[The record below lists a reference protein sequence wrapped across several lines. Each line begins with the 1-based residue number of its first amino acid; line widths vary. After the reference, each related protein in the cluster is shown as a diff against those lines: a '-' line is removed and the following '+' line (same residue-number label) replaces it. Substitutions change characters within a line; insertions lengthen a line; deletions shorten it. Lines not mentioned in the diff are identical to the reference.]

1 MARKQRR
8 SGRRTA
14 QSSLERATPK
24 ATRAPASDRRAPAP
38 ARTTAEKINRKLDAV
53 PDRID
58 VRDWFYQ
65 PALAPLPDQLIN
77 IDLVPEILDQGSE
90 GACTGFALGAVINF
104 QLAHRNLIN
113 ARNRERAVSPRMLYE
128 MARKYDEWPGEK
140 YEGSSAR
147 GGMKGWVAHGVC
159 SRKSWPDN
167 RFGAEHFTYELGAEG
182 QNTPGGAYYRVMH
195 RNIRDMHAALYEAG
209 ILYVTLMVH
218 AGWDEPG
225 PTTKTITY
233 TSTNNLITRELPVIV
248 RKGRADGGHAVAI
261 VGYTRDGFV
270 IQNSWG
276 EGWGSGGFA
285 LLPYED
291 WMLHATD
298 CWVAQL
304 GVPVSL
310 DVWAKDGAAD
320 TTAGLQRASRAIPLS
335 EIRPYVVDIGN
346 NGKLSDSGD
355 YWTTEKDL
363 ERLFESIREQ
373 TKTWSKRRVMLYLHG
388 GLNKEDA
395 VAQRVVAFRDVCLE
409 NEIYPI
415 HIMWETGFWESLK
428 SSILD
433 LFTNEDERAGAEW
446 LNKLR
451 GGVVDAKDR
460 TIEITAAGPGT
471 KLWDEMKENARL
483 SSVPG
488 GGMSLLAKH
497 AVLAL
502 SALTPGDK
510 KKWELHVVAHSAGSI
525 FAAYAIDK
533 LVSLGANFSTMQFL
547 APAITVEAFKRL
559 LLPDI
564 SKGRCPR
571 PTIYALSDVGERDD
585 TCGPYGKSLLYLVS
599 NAFEGQ
605 REAPILGMER
615 FISSSSQDPNKE
627 LVDKDVET
635 LLKKDVDGLPGLVIA
650 GAGPKAA
657 VLTPTL
663 SRSETHGGFDND
675 ESTMNSVLFRI
686 LRNKPSRP
694 YTLRDLQY

>member
-1 MARKQRR
+1 
-8 SGRRTA
+8 
-14 QSSLERATPK
+14 
-24 ATRAPASDRRAPAP
+24 
-38 ARTTAEKINRKLDAV
+38 
-53 PDRID
+53 
-58 VRDWFYQ
+58 
-65 PALAPLPDQLIN
+65 
-77 IDLVPEILDQGSE
+77 
-90 GACTGFALGAVINF
+90 
-104 QLAHRNLIN
+104 
-113 ARNRERAVSPRMLYE
+113 
-128 MARKYDEWPGEK
+128 
-140 YEGSSAR
+140 
-147 GGMKGWVAHGVC
+147 
-159 SRKSWPDN
+159 
-167 RFGAEHFTYELGAEG
+167 
-182 QNTPGGAYYRVMH
+182 
-195 RNIRDMHAALYEAG
+195 
-209 ILYVTLMVH
+209 
-218 AGWDEPG
+218 
-225 PTTKTITY
+225 
-233 TSTNNLITRELPVIV
+233 
-248 RKGRADGGHAVAI
+248 
-261 VGYTRDGFV
+261 
-270 IQNSWG
+270 
-276 EGWGSGGFA
+276 
-285 LLPYED
+285 
-291 WMLHATD
+291 MLHATD

-395 VAQRVVAFRDVCLE
+395 VARRVVAFRDVCLE

-446 LNKLR
+446 LSKLR
-451 GGVVDAKDR
+451 DGVVDAKDR

-471 KLWDEMKENARL
+471 RLWDEMKENARL

-497 AVLAL
+497 AVQAL

-605 REAPILGMER
+605 RDDPDPRHGAVHQLVQPGSEQGARRQGRGNHAQEGRRRSPGPGDRRRRPEGGGPYADLVAERDARRLRQRRVHDELGAVPDSPE
-615 FISSSSQDPNKE
+615 QAEPA
-627 LVDKDVET
+627 LH
-635 LLKKDVDGLPGLVIA
+635 
-650 GAGPKAA
+650 AA
-657 VLTPTL
+657 RPPVLT
-663 SRSETHGGFDND
+663 SRQLPEEG
-675 ESTMNSVLFRI
+675 R
-686 LRNKPSRP
+686 
-694 YTLRDLQY
+694 

>member
-8 SGRRTA
+8 KGQRAA
-14 QSSLERATPK
+14 QSGLERAAPK
-24 ATRAPASDRRAPAP
+24 ATRAPANERRAPAP
-38 ARTTAEKINRKLDAV
+38 ARTTAEKISRKLDAV

-77 IDLVPEILDQGSE
+77 IDLVPEVLDQGTE
-90 GACTGFALGAVINF
+90 GACTGFALAAVINF
-104 QLAHRNLIN
+104 QLAQRNLIN
-113 ARNRERAVSPRMLYE
+113 ARNRDRTVSPRMLYE

-159 SRKSWPDN
+159 ARKSWPDD
-167 RFGAEHFTYELGAEG
+167 RLGAQHLTYELGVEA
-182 QNTPGGAYYRVMH
+182 QSTPGGAYYRVMH
-195 RNIRDMHAALYEAG
+195 RNIRDMHAALHEAG
-209 ILYVTLMVH
+209 ILYATLMVH
-218 AGWDEPG
+218 SGWNEPG
-225 PTTKTITY
+225 PTTKKITY
-233 TSTNNLITRELPVIV
+233 TSTNNLVTRELPVIV
-248 RKGRADGGHAVAI
+248 RKGRADGGHAVAV

-270 IQNSWG
+270 VQNSWG
-276 EGWGSGGFA
+276 EGWGTGGFA

-310 DVWAKDGAAD
+310 DVWTKDRGAD

-373 TKTWSKRRVMLYLHG
+373 TTTWSRRRVMLYLHG

-395 VAQRVVAFRDVCLE
+395 VARRVVAFRDVCLE

-415 HIMWETGFWESLK
+415 HIMWETGFSESLK

-446 LNKLR
+446 LKKLR
-451 GGVVDAKDR
+451 DGVVDAKDR

-471 KLWDEMKENARL
+471 RLWDEMKENARL
-483 SSVPG
+483 SSITG
-488 GGMSLLAKH
+488 GGMSLLAKQ
-497 AVLAL
+497 AVQAL
-502 SALTPGDK
+502 SALTPADK

-533 LVSLGANFSTMQFL
+533 LISLGANFSTMQFL

-559 LLPDI
+559 LLPHI
-564 SKGRCPR
+564 TKGLCPR
-571 PTIYALSDVGERDD
+571 PTIYALSDLGERDD
-585 TCGPYGKSLLYLVS
+585 TVGPYGKSLLYLVS

-605 REAPILGMER
+605 RETPILGMER

-627 LVDKDVET
+627 LVDKEVEAM
-635 LLKKDVDGLPGLVIA
+635 LKKDVDGLPSLVIA

-657 VLTPTL
+657 ILTPSL
-663 SRSETHGGFDND
+663 CRSETHGGFDND
-675 ESTMNSVLFRI
+675 EHTMNSVLFRI
-686 LRNKPSRP
+686 LRNKPGRP